1 MKKQEIKK
9 GENQKAQTGL
19 NILELYY
26 LNIVWLWLW
35 TKKRKIKWVIIIY
48 MYMNVNLI
56 VCTYDHSGSC
66 MCNSLPSTKT
76 SPERRIKSTL
86 SLVIYCDAMRVL
98 AALNSFNAC

>member
-26 LNIVWLWLW
+26 LYIVWLWLW

-66 MCNSLPSTKT
+66 MCNSLHSTPKPPLKGV
-76 SPERRIKSTL
+76 SNQLCLLWSIVMLWES
-86 SLVIYCDAMRVL
+86 
-98 AALNSFNAC
+98 